1 MAADFRFVAHATERD
16 ADEFATSGLG
26 DRLAERGLADAGRA
40 YQAQDRARQLIGALL
55 HGEILDDPFL
65 DLLKAVMVGVEDL
78 LGERKILLDLR
89 LFIPRDRKQPIEI
102 VAHDGGLRRHRRHLA
117 KLFEFVLRLLAR
129 FLRELGVFDLL
140 FSSASSSLPS

>member
-1 MAADFRFVAHATERD
+1 IGPQLVDLSEQEQRIGRLRLAHALDDLARHRTDIGTPMAADFRLVAHATKRD

-78 LGERKILLDLR
+78 LAERKILLDLR
-89 LFIPRDRKQPIEI
+89 LFVPRDRKQP
-102 VAHDGGLRRHRRHLA
+102 
-117 KLFEFVLRLLAR
+117 
-129 FLRELGVFDLL
+129 
-140 FSSASSSLPS
+140 